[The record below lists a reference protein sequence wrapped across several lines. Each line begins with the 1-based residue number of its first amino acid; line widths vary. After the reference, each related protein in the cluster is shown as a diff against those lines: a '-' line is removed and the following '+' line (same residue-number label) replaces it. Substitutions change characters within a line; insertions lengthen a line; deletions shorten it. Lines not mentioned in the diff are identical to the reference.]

1 MVKDTG
7 HSAPMHRHRARV
19 VPSPNIKTRIAVAEA
34 NANRHREIK
43 PITLAEMPWESTKEE
58 DECTK

>member
-1 MVKDTG
+1 
-7 HSAPMHRHRARV
+7 MHTHRARAV
-19 VPSPNIKTRIAVAEA
+19 SSPNVKTRIAVAEA

-43 PITLAEMPWESTKEE
+43 PVTLAEMPWESTKEE

>member
-1 MVKDTG
+1 
-7 HSAPMHRHRARV
+7 MHTHRARAV
-19 VPSPNIKTRIAVAEA
+19 SSPNVKTRIGVAEA

-43 PITLAEMPWESTKEE
+43 PVTLAEMPWESTKEE

>member
-1 MVKDTG
+1 MVDKNV
-7 HSAPMHRHRARV
+7 PMHTHRARAV
-19 VPSPNIKTRIAVAEA
+19 SSPNVKTRIAVAEA